1 MPNSS
6 EAGLSSL
13 ENWSPPPEY
22 HVRHLPSFS
31 FTRNCIR
38 HLQLEKKQEPVSS
51 IRASIPDGDLT
62 FIANYNVI
70 MSFTLQ
76 LLWLP
81 SYTWHH
87 GSSGEIKEGRKN
99 GKWWVPHRGRR
110 KQWNVTNSS
119 SYGRH
124 RPLLSTTLGQLDLW
138 VCLHILLECVLL
150 LQQTPC
156 SFLYLSHSWN
166 LSCAKMRT
174 CLLLRVE
181 LASGQSPRTSGNSS
195 RDAVVLAL
203 VDVVDYCV
211 NQGHWLLR
219 LTALMVWLWDYSQT
233 LSLWSVST
241 AAFPHNNS
249 LSHLLQ
255 WVFIF

>member
-22 HVRHLPSFS
+22 HIRHLPSFS

-38 HLQLEKKQEPVSS
+38 HLQLEKGP
-51 IRASIPDGDLT
+51 ASLT
-62 FIANYNVI
+62 GTCLLANYNVI

-87 GSSGEIKEGRKN
+87 DSSGEIKEGRKN
-99 GKWWVPHRGRR
+99 GKWRVPRRGRR

-124 RPLLSTTLGQLDLW
+124 KPLLSTTLGQLDLW
-138 VCLHILLECVLL
+138 VRLHVLLECVLL

-174 CLLLRVE
+174 WLLLRVE

-233 LSLWSVST
+233 LSLRSVST